1 MICWIYCTFKYRS
14 YKRGCF
20 LLFTK
25 MFNAVTNFLTAV
37 FRKPAFIIAMPEYDF
52 VFVLK
57 EGNFIHYGCLDVLF
71 HRDGIELLIYDW
83 LALHL
88 TLQEIIMKE
97 VEHYQFLFFE
107 GNDCLNVDHR
117 FPMWRSFVL
126 HIYFVQVHVF
136 NLFFLIAQYIRNLS
150 KRHDQLCFYE
160 IWIMASRTKCIM
172 CLWLLR
178 GKN

>member
-52 VFVLK
+52 FFVLK

-71 HRDGIELLIYDW
+71 HRDGIELLIW
-83 LALHL
+83 LTCPALNFTGNYYERGW
-88 TLQEIIMKE
+88 TLSVFILWRKWLSECWPQ
-97 VEHYQFLFFE
+97 VS
-107 GNDCLNVDHR
+107 NVK
-117 FPMWRSFVL
+117 V
-126 HIYFVQVHVF
+126 ICFVQVHVF